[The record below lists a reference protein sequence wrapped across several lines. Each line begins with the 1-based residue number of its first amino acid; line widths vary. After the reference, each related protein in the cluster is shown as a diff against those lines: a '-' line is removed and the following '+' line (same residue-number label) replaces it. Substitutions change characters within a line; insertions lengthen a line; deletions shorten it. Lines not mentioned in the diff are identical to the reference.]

1 MTETQRLLK
10 VKANLKRRQP
20 KFIRQDAHKHKR
32 VKQVWRAPKGLHSKI
47 KDSKKGYRA
56 KLQEGYHTP
65 KAVRG
70 MDKHGLYPTIV
81 ATVAELKKLNAA
93 KHSVIVSGTLG
104 NKKRVLIIEEAVKH
118 KFTLSNATAKKA
130 EDIKAKFT
138 KSTQERKAR
147 EVSKKEKQK
156 VAVEKAVKKKADKND
171 DADAHDH
178 SDHEH
183 KHEDKKEAKQQHPKQ

>member
-1 MTETQRLLK
+1 MTEKQRLLK

-81 ATVAELKKLNAA
+81 ATVAELKKLDPA

-104 NKKRVLIIEEAVKH
+104 NKKRVVIIEEAAKH
-118 KFTLSNATAKKA
+118 KFTLSNVTVKKA

-156 VAVEKAVKKKADKND
+156 AAVEKADKKKAKAD
-171 DADAHDH
+171 DADV
-178 SDHEH
+178 HEH
-183 KHEDKKEAKQQHPKQ
+183 KHDEKHDHKKDPKQQHPKE